1 MIKAFGL
8 ILFAMLAYSDYF
20 NWIGA
25 MIVAV
30 FATWCLEKLESQK
43 ESKQNGKQN

>member
-8 ILFAMLAYSDYF
+8 VLFAMLAYSDYF

-25 MIVAV
+25 LTVAV
-30 FATWCLEKLESQK
+30 FATWCISNLDKK
-43 ESKQNGKQN
+43 ESKQNGK